1 MKYYLDLAVLTVCH
15 GVCVLKC
22 VYTYV
27 LREKHQCSMVPFHN
41 ILCVKGKEFGEPGSF
56 QLDIN
61 LTVVLSSLLSGRV
74 SICFLNVRKG

>member
-1 MKYYLDLAVLTVCH
+1 MGCVCLS
-15 GVCVLKC
+15 VCNM
-22 VYTYV
+22 YV

-41 ILCVKGKEFGEPGSF
+41 ILCVKGKEFEEPGSF

-61 LTVVLSSLLSGRV
+61 LTVVLSSLLFGRV